1 MKDTGNTAFE
11 QFQGNQTDQNRGTEA
26 DHVFHAAM
34 SKRMIF
40 VSRSCGHVIASQ
52 RDNAGNAVRKI
63 VQGICSDGHGMHHH
77 ANGQFESKQEQIAY
91 NACNA
96 AKRAISK
103 PYTLF
108 LCVIGIWNQF
118 LHQPFCHNWYST
130 PVVLLLPCL
139 LFAKNSCFAV
149 PAATGMKSRSRM
161 EVQDGSSTAMAMI
174 LITA

>member
-1 MKDTGNTAFE
+1 M
-11 QFQGNQTDQNRGTEA
+11 QQGNPREEVLLLLIDIDRQK
-26 DHVFHAAM
+26 VM
-34 SKRMIF
+34 S
-40 VSRSCGHVIASQ
+40 SQ
-52 RDNAGNAVRKI
+52 GLSNLLLR
-63 VQGICSDGHGMHHH
+63 H
-77 ANGQFESKQEQIAY
+77 QFESKQEQIAY